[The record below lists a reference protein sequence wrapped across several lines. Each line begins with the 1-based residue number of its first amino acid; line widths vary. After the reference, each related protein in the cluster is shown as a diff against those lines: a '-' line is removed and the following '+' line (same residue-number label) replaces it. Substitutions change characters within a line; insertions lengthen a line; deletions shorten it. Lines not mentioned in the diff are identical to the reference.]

1 MTVYN
6 PDAILESAAVL
17 TPELLHDR
25 RPGRR
30 QRPNRGRRTITGR
43 CRSLT
48 SGPTRP
54 AAAHAGAHRGPEAWP
69 ERGEAAH
76 SRR

>member
-1 MTVYN
+1 MTVYD

-30 QRPNRGRRTITGR
+30 QRPNRGRRTVSGR
-43 CRSLT
+43 RRSLT

-54 AAAHAGAHRGPEAWP
+54 AAAHAGAHRGP
-69 ERGEAAH
+69 RGLA
-76 SRR
+76 